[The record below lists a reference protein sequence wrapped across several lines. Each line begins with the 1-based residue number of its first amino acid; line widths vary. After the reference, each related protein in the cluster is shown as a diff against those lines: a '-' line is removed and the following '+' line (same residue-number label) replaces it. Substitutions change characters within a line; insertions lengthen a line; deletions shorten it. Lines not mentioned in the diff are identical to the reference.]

1 MRSKFPIFFFFY
13 FYFTRIIGKS
23 CPIFFFLIYSWFTPM
38 CSRSKISKFGYI
50 DRRESRWCNLRYVN
64 LICYGQN
71 ILWYLQFVLSLR
83 ITLSVTL
90 TILLVIQAGKEC
102 NIKVSSAVSSLR
114 YFTKASN
121 LLLRLVEKAFALVL
135 YKGDYR
141 RLFHYVIG
149 VSPSCVQY
157 KPTSC
162 EACMSSL
169 STLLL

>member
-1 MRSKFPIFFFFY
+1 MSFLGFIEHL
-13 FYFTRIIGKS
+13 YFTRIIGRR
-23 CPIFFFLIYSWFTPM
+23 CHIIICLLIYSWFTPM

-64 LICYGQN
+64 LICDGQN
-71 ILWYLQFVLSLR
+71 ILWYSQYNCKNIIGQV
-83 ITLSVTL
+83 ISVRL
-90 TILLVIQAGKEC
+90 TCSFIQMGRKC
-102 NIKVSSAVSSLR
+102 NIKVSSGVSSLK
-114 YFTKASN
+114 YFTKASI

-157 KPTSC
+157 MPTSC